1 MKNFKEYL
9 DEAGGFA
16 DKQIEKLRKEY
27 SSIGKM
33 SYERGLKLKNMVSKY
48 PKDVLKQL
56 AKGVYDETRVET
68 VATFKEKYAPDF
80 VDPTGILE

>member
-1 MKNFKEYL
+1 MGSYYKAHTQELIDLYRTLAYKSNMETILMFL
-9 DEAGGFA
+9 TLLTGGHN
-16 DKQIEKLRKEY
+16 DQ
-27 SSIGKM
+27 SIDPA
-33 SYERGLKLKNMVSKY
+33 SL
-48 PKDVLKQL
+48 VLKQL